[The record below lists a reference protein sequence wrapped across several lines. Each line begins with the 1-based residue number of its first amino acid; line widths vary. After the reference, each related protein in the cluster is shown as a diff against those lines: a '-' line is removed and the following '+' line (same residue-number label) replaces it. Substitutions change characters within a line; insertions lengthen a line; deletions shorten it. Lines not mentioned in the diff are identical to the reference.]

1 MSKWLHVAGQMFFVY
16 EEVILATFRIPIRNT
31 VHANKFPT
39 RNSDEKQ
46 SGLYMCWLN
55 KRLRFQESKIS
66 QQKSVF
72 KVVEVAADLL

>member
-16 EEVILATFRIPIRNT
+16 EEVILATFRIPVRNT

-55 KRLRFQESKIS
+55 KRLRFQEFQKFLSKN
-66 QQKSVF
+66 QF
-72 KVVEVAADLL
+72 LR

>member
-16 EEVILATFRIPIRNT
+16 EEVILATFRIPVRNT
-31 VHANKFPT
+31 VHANKFST

-55 KRLRFQESKIS
+55 KRLRFQEFQKFLSKN
-66 QQKSVF
+66 QF
-72 KVVEVAADLL
+72 LR